1 MPEMRLHNY
10 LTKRREALVP
20 IDPGHV
26 RIYCC
31 GPTVYDLAHIGNA
44 RPAVIYDVLVRLLR
58 RLFPQV
64 TYVRNVTD
72 VDDKINARAREAGV
86 PIATI
91 TEQTLKDYRQDI
103 AALGN
108 LPPDHEPR
116 ATETIAEMLLIIQ
129 RLIASGHAYEAD
141 GHVLFSV
148 PSFADYGKFSG
159 RSPDELLAGA
169 RVDIASYKRDPG
181 DFVLWK
187 PSSDDLPGW
196 ESPWGRGRPG
206 WHIECSAMSWK
217 HLGESFD
224 IHGGGTDLIFPHH
237 ENEIA
242 QSLCAFPGSRFARMW
257 VHNGMLVI
265 NGEKMSKSTGNFVTI
280 RDVLAKVPAEAAR
293 LLLLKTHYRSLLD
306 FSDSALVDAKKE
318 LDRWYRA
325 CQRTPV
331 DAAADLPASILDAL
345 CDDLNTPQAIA
356 VMHELADRAFAGD
369 KEASAGL
376 WAAGNQLG
384 VLQWDP
390 DAWSKALPSDPVRG
404 RNVTV
409 GPTGQQMTAHQ
420 GDVVIEI
427 TEEERRVSEAIA
439 ERIAARKAKDFARA
453 DAIRKDLEAQG
464 IMLED
469 SAQGTIWR
477 RR

>member
-1 MPEMRLHNY
+1 MPEMRLHNF

-20 IDPGHV
+20 LDAGHV
-26 RIYCC
+26 RVYCC

-58 RLFPQV
+58 RLFPRV

-72 VDDKINARAREAGV
+72 IDDKINNRAREAGV
-86 PIATI
+86 PISEI

-108 LPPDHEPR
+108 FPPDHEPR
-116 ATETIAEMLLIIQ
+116 ATETIAEIIAIIE
-129 RLIASGHAYEAD
+129 RLITSGHAYEAD
-141 GHVLFSV
+141 GHVLFAV
-148 PSFADYGKFSG
+148 PSFPDYGKFSG

-169 RVDIASYKRDPG
+169 RVDVAPYKRDAG

-187 PSSDDLPGW
+187 PSTDDLPGW
-196 ESPWGRGRPG
+196 TSPWGRGRPG

-265 NGEKMSKSTGNFVTI
+265 NGEKMSKSLGNFVTI
-280 RDVLAKVPAEAAR
+280 RDVLAKAPAEAAR

-306 FSDSALVDAKKE
+306 FSDTALAEARKE
-318 LDRWYRA
+318 LDRFYRA
-325 CQRTPV
+325 LERTQAEASP
-331 DAAADLPASILDAL
+331 DLPEPILAAL
-345 CDDLNTPQAIA
+345 TDDLNTPLAIA
-356 VMHELADRAFAGD
+356 EMHALADRAMAGD
-369 KEASAGL
+369 AQAAADL
-376 WAAGNQLG
+376 RAAGDILG
-384 VLQWDP
+384 LLQVKNWFQGEGDNSTI
-390 DAWSKALPSDPVRG
+390 DA
-404 RNVTV
+404 
-409 GPTGQQMTAHQ
+409 
-420 GDVVIEI
+420 
-427 TEEERRVSEAIA
+427 AIA
-439 ERIAARKAKDFARA
+439 DRIAARKAKDFAKA

-469 SAQGTIWR
+469 SPQGTIWR

>member
-1 MPEMRLHNY
+1 MPEMRLHNF

-20 IDPGHV
+20 LDPGHV
-26 RIYCC
+26 RVYCC

-58 RLFPQV
+58 RLFDKV

-72 VDDKINARAREAGV
+72 IDDKINNRAREAGV
-86 PIATI
+86 PISEI

-108 LPPDHEPR
+108 FPPDHEPR
-116 ATETIAEMLLIIQ
+116 ATETIAEIIAIIE
-129 RLIASGHAYEAD
+129 RLIASGHAYEAE
-141 GHVLFSV
+141 GHVLFAV
-148 PSFADYGKFSG
+148 PSFPDYGKFSG

-169 RVDIASYKRDPG
+169 RVDVAPYKRDAG

-187 PSSDDLPGW
+187 PSTDDLPGW
-196 ESPWGRGRPG
+196 NSPWGRGRPG

-265 NGEKMSKSTGNFVTI
+265 NGEKMSKSLGNFVTI
-280 RDVLAKVPAEAAR
+280 RDVLAKAPAEAAR

-306 FSDSALVDAKKE
+306 FSDTALAEARKE
-318 LDRWYRA
+318 LDRFYRA
-325 CQRTPV
+325 LERTPA
-331 DAAADLPASILDAL
+331 DPSATLSDPILAALT
-345 CDDLNTPQAIA
+345 DDLNTPLAIA
-356 VMHELADRAFAGD
+356 EMHALADRAMAGD
-369 KEASAGL
+369 QQAAADL
-376 WAAGNQLG
+376 RAAGDILG
-384 VLQWDP
+384 LLQVKNWFQGEGDNSAI
-390 DAWSKALPSDPVRG
+390 DA
-404 RNVTV
+404 
-409 GPTGQQMTAHQ
+409 
-420 GDVVIEI
+420 
-427 TEEERRVSEAIA
+427 AIA
-439 ERIAARKAKDFARA
+439 DRIAARKAKDFARA
-453 DAIRKDLEAQG
+453 DAIRKELEAQG

-469 SAQGTIWR
+469 SPQGTIWR

>member
-1 MPEMRLHNY
+1 MPEMRLHNF

-20 IDPGHV
+20 LDAGHV
-26 RIYCC
+26 RVYCC

-58 RLFPQV
+58 RLFPRV

-72 VDDKINARAREAGV
+72 IDDKINNRAREAGV
-86 PIATI
+86 PISEI

-108 LPPDHEPR
+108 FPPDHEPR
-116 ATETIAEMLLIIQ
+116 ATETIAEIIAIIE
-129 RLIASGHAYEAD
+129 RLITAGHAYEAD
-141 GHVLFSV
+141 GHVLFAV
-148 PSFADYGKFSG
+148 PSFPDYGKFSG

-169 RVDIASYKRDPG
+169 RVDVAPYKRDAG

-187 PSSDDLPGW
+187 PSTDDLPGW
-196 ESPWGRGRPG
+196 TSPWGRGRPG

-265 NGEKMSKSTGNFVTI
+265 NGEKMSKSLGNFVTI
-280 RDVLAKVPAEAAR
+280 RDVLAKAPAEAAR

-306 FSDSALVDAKKE
+306 FSDTALAEARKE
-318 LDRWYRA
+318 LDRFYRA
-325 CQRTPV
+325 LERTQAEASP
-331 DAAADLPASILDAL
+331 DLPEPILAAL
-345 CDDLNTPQAIA
+345 TDDLNTPLAIA
-356 VMHELADRAFAGD
+356 EMHALADRAMAGD
-369 KEASAGL
+369 AQAAADL
-376 WAAGNQLG
+376 RAAGDILG
-384 VLQWDP
+384 LLQVKNWFQGEGDNSTI
-390 DAWSKALPSDPVRG
+390 DA
-404 RNVTV
+404 
-409 GPTGQQMTAHQ
+409 
-420 GDVVIEI
+420 
-427 TEEERRVSEAIA
+427 AIA
-439 ERIAARKAKDFARA
+439 DRIAARKAKDFAKA

-469 SAQGTIWR
+469 SPQGTIWR

>member
-1 MPEMRLHNY
+1 MPEMRLHNF
-10 LTKRREALVP
+10 LTKRRETLTP
-20 IDPGHV
+20 IDPSHV
-26 RIYCC
+26 RVYCC

-58 RLFPQV
+58 RMFDRV

-72 VDDKINARAREAGV
+72 IDDKINARASEAGV
-86 PIATI
+86 PISEI

-108 LPPDHEPR
+108 FPPDFEPR
-116 ATETIAEMLLIIQ
+116 ATETIAEIIQ
-129 RLIASGHAYEAD
+129 IIERLIASGHAYAAE

-169 RVDIASYKRDPG
+169 RVDVAPYKRDPG

-187 PSSDDLPGW
+187 PSTPDLPGW
-196 ESPWGRGRPG
+196 HSPWGHGRPG
-206 WHIECSAMSWK
+206 WHIECSAMSYK
-217 HLGESFD
+217 HLGENFD

-242 QSLCAFPGSRFARMW
+242 QSMCAFPGSRFARMW

-293 LLLLKTHYRSLLD
+293 FLLLKTHYRSLLD
-306 FSDSALVDAKKE
+306 FSDTALFEARRE
-318 LDRWYRA
+318 LDRFYRA
-325 CQRTPV
+325 LERAP
-331 DAAADLPASILDAL
+331 AASGEVPASVINAL
-345 CDDLNTPQAIA
+345 CDDLNTPLAIA
-356 VMHELADRAFAGD
+356 EMHALSDRAMAGD
-369 KEASAGL
+369 AEAAAGL
-376 WAAGNQLG
+376 RATGGLLG
-384 VLQWDP
+384 VLQDP
-390 DAWSKALPSDPVRG
+390 NWF
-404 RNVTV
+404 
-409 GPTGQQMTAHQ
+409 H
-420 GDVVIEI
+420 GDGDNAAIDV
-427 TEEERRVSEAIA
+427 AIA

>member
-1 MPEMRLHNY
+1 MPDMRLHNF
-10 LTKRREALVP
+10 LTKRRETLVP
-20 IDPGHV
+20 IEPGHV
-26 RIYCC
+26 RVYCC

-44 RPAVIYDVLVRLLR
+44 RPAVVYDVLVRLLR
-58 RLFPQV
+58 RMFARV

-72 VDDKINARAREAGV
+72 IDDKINARAHEAGV
-86 PIATI
+86 PISEI

-108 LPPDHEPR
+108 FPPDFEPR
-116 ATETIAEMLLIIQ
+116 ATETIAEIIQIIDRLLI
-129 RLIASGHAYEAD
+129 AGNAYAAD

-169 RVDIASYKRDPG
+169 RVDVAPYKRDPG

-187 PSSDDLPGW
+187 PSTADLPGW
-196 ESPWGRGRPG
+196 NSPWGRGRPG
-206 WHIECSAMSWK
+206 WHIECSAMSYK
-217 HLGESFD
+217 HLGENFD

-242 QSLCAFPGSRFARMW
+242 QSLCAFPGSRFARLW

-280 RDVLAKVPAEAAR
+280 RDVLAKVPPEAAR

-306 FSDSALVDAKKE
+306 FSDAALAEARKE
-318 LDRWYRA
+318 LDRFYRA
-325 CQRTPV
+325 MERTP
-331 DAAADLPASILDAL
+331 AAESGDVPAAIINAL
-345 CDDLNTPQAIA
+345 CDDLNTPLAIA
-356 VMHELADRAFAGD
+356 EMHALADRAMAGD
-369 KEASAGL
+369 AEAAAGL
-376 WAAGNQLG
+376 RAAGGLLG
-384 VLQWDP
+384 VLQDP
-390 DAWSKALPSDPVRG
+390 HWFRG
-404 RNVTV
+404 D
-409 GPTGQQMTAHQ
+409 
-420 GDVVIEI
+420 GDNAAIDV
-427 TEEERRVSEAIA
+427 AIA
-439 ERIAARKAKDFARA
+439 ERIAARKTKDFARA
-453 DAIRKDLEAQG
+453 DAIRRDLEAQG

>member
-1 MPEMRLHNY
+1 MPEMRLHNF

-20 IDPGHV
+20 LDPGHV
-26 RIYCC
+26 RVYCC

-44 RPAVIYDVLVRLLR
+44 RPAVVYDVLVRLLR
-58 RLFPQV
+58 RLYPRV

-72 VDDKINARAREAGV
+72 IDDKINNRAREAGV
-86 PIATI
+86 PIGEI

-108 LPPDHEPR
+108 FPPDHEPR
-116 ATETIAEMLLIIQ
+116 ATETIAEIIAIIE
-129 RLIASGHAYEAD
+129 RLIAAGHAYAAE
-141 GHVLFSV
+141 GHVLFAV
-148 PSFADYGKFSG
+148 PSFPDYGKFSG

-169 RVDIASYKRDPG
+169 RVDVAPYKRDPG

-187 PSSDDLPGW
+187 PSTDDLPGW
-196 ESPWGRGRPG
+196 PSPWGRGRPG

-265 NGEKMSKSTGNFVTI
+265 NGEKMSKSLGNFVTI
-280 RDVLAKVPAEAAR
+280 RDVLAKHPAEAAR

-306 FSDSALVDAKKE
+306 FSDTAMAEARKE
-318 LDRWYRA
+318 LDRFYRA
-325 CQRTPV
+325 LERTQAEPSPE
-331 DAAADLPASILDAL
+331 LPPAILEAL
-345 CDDLNTPQAIA
+345 CDDLNTPLAIA
-356 VMHELADRAFAGD
+356 EMHALADRAMAGD
-369 KEASAGL
+369 AQAAADL
-376 WAAGNQLG
+376 RAAGGILG
-384 VLQWDP
+384 LLQVPNWF
-390 DAWSKALPSDPVRG
+390 RG
-404 RNVTV
+404 E
-409 GPTGQQMTAHQ
+409 
-420 GDVVIEI
+420 GDSAAIE
-427 TEEERRVSEAIA
+427 EAIA
-439 ERIAARKAKDFARA
+439 ARLAARKARDFAKA

-464 IMLED
+464 ILLED
-469 SAQGTIWR
+469 GPQGTTWR
-477 RR
+477 RK